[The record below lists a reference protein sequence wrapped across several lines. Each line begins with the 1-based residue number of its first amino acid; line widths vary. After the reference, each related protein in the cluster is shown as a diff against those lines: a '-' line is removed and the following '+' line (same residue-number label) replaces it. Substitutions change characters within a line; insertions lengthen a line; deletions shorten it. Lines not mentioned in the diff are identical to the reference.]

1 MSHKVK
7 MGRGEWVPPL
17 APDNLENRLPR
28 DFFHRPTL
36 EVCHDIIGQFFFSQ
50 HDGIITGGRIV
61 EAEAYCGPDD
71 LGAHTSGGRRT
82 ARNEAMYG
90 PKGHA
95 YIYLIYGMYWC
106 INAVC
111 GPVDKPQACLIR
123 ALEPVT
129 GLDTMRERLNA
140 APDADPATFC
150 RGPGKLCRA
159 LGLNKAAYGAD
170 LLSDH
175 VFLLPGGLTPEE
187 EVGTSPRINID
198 YAGEYK
204 DKPWRFYIR
213 GNKSVS
219 GPGKWRR

>member
-1 MSHKVK
+1 MA
-7 MGRGEWVPPL
+7 RGQWVPPL
-17 APDNLENRLPR
+17 TPDNLTNRLPR

-50 HDGIITGGRIV
+50 HDGVITGGRIV

-82 ARNEAMYG
+82 QRNEAMYG

-111 GPVDKPQACLIR
+111 GPADKPQACLIR

-129 GLDTMRERLNA
+129 GLDVMRERLKA
-140 APDADPATFC
+140 APDADPATLC

-159 LGLNKAAYGAD
+159 LGLDKAVYGAD
-170 LLSDH
+170 LLKDR
-175 VFLLPGGLTPEE
+175 VFLLPGGLAPGEE
-187 EVGTSPRINID
+187 IGTSPRINID
-198 YAGEYK
+198 YAQEYK
-204 DKPWRFYIR
+204 DKPWRFYVR

>member
-1 MSHKVK
+1 MA
-7 MGRGEWVPPL
+7 RAIWAPPL
-17 APDNLENRLPR
+17 PPDNLDDRLPR

-36 EVCHDIIGQFFFSQ
+36 EVATDIIGHYMFSK
-50 HDGIITGGRIV
+50 HNGIVTGGRIV

-106 INAVC
+106 VNAVC

-129 GLDTMRERLNA
+129 GLDEMRLRLNA
-140 APDADPATFC
+140 PEVSAHSLC

-159 LGLNKAAYGAD
+159 LGLNKAHYGED
-170 LLSDH
+170 LLHDRI
-175 VFLLPGGLTPEE
+175 FLLPGSLNEGE

-198 YAGEYK
+198 YAEEYK
-204 DKPWRFYIR
+204 DKPWRFYLR
-213 GNKSVS
+213 GNPCVS
-219 GPGKWRR
+219 GPARLRK

>member
-1 MSHKVK
+1 MKPNIR
-7 MGRGEWVPPL
+7 MGRGTWVPPL
-17 APDNLENRLPR
+17 PPDNLDDRLPR

-36 EVCHDIIGQFFFSQ
+36 EVCHDIIGQYFFSN

-106 INAVC
+106 VNAVC
-111 GPVDKPQACLIR
+111 GPADKPQACLIR
-123 ALEPVT
+123 ALEPVV
-129 GLDTMRERLNA
+129 GIDEMRRRLNA
-140 APDADPATFC
+140 PDQPAHKLC
-150 RGPGKLCRA
+150 QGPGKLCKA
-159 LGLNKAAYGAD
+159 LGLDKQHYGVD
-170 LLSDH
+170 LLKDRL
-175 VFLLPGGLTPEE
+175 FLLPGGLKEGE

-198 YAGEYK
+198 YAAEYK
-204 DKPWRFYIR
+204 DKPWRFYVR
-213 GNKSVS
+213 GNLCVS
-219 GPGKWRR
+219 GPGKWKK